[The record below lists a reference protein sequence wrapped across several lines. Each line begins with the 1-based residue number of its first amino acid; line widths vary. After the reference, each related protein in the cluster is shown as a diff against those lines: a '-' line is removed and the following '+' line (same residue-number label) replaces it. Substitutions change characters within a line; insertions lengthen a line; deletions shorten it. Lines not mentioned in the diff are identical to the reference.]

1 MNYLLDT
8 HALLWALAQPSKLSV
23 KVRRI
28 IEDGENAVFVSAIS
42 FWEVALKSSIGK
54 FDLNG
59 LSVSDIR
66 NAAVA
71 SDFQFL
77 DLTTEVCATFNLLE
91 AQHHK
96 DPFDRM
102 LIWQS
107 ISENYT
113 LLTNDAQIKKY
124 RTEGLIT
131 MW

>member
-1 MNYLLDT
+1 
-8 HALLWALAQPSKLSV
+8 LAEPSKLSV

-28 IEDGENAVFVSAIS
+28 IEDGENVVFVSAIS
-42 FWEVALKSSIGK
+42 FWEIALKSSIGK
-54 FDLNG
+54 FDLSG
-59 LSVSDIR
+59 LSVMDIR
-66 NAAVA
+66 NAAEA

-77 DLTTEVCATFNLLE
+77 DLTSQVCATFHLLE

-107 ISENYT
+107 ISESLA

-124 RTEGLIT
+124 RTEGLNT
-131 MW
+131 LW